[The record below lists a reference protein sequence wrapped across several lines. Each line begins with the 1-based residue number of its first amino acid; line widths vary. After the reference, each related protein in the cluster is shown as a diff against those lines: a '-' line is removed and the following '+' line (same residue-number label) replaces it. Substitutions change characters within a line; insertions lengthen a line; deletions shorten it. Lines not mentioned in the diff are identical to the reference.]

1 MYENVYTLFLVN
13 LCSVCYFN
21 ALRAAVP
28 TVCPIS
34 NLLSGCSW
42 KGRVLGKQPALE
54 DSCSDAV
61 RKIFVPLALF
71 CAFNFVIQ
79 SQL

>member
-13 LCSVCYFN
+13 LSSVCYFN

-28 TVCPIS
+28 TVCPMH

-42 KGRVLGKQPALE
+42 EGMVMLGKQPGLK

-61 RKIFVPLALF
+61 
-71 CAFNFVIQ
+71 
-79 SQL
+79 